1 MNQYENLDGLIVER
15 LKRNGAET
23 FAELSSGDIHAE
35 CDVIAKTQVRG
46 DDFRVLD
53 RRLQALRKSGAI
65 VFDRAV
71 GWRVI

>member
-35 CDVIAKTQVRG
+35 CDVIAKTQVRVMI
-46 DDFRVLD
+46 FE
-53 RRLQALRKSGAI
+53 S
-65 VFDRAV
+65 
-71 GWRVI
+71 